1 MLMEM
6 AGSRSCGE
14 ERSRTTGSMTENA
27 REPNIDVDVRGTNS
41 IEYRIVRF
49 KLILFALISK
59 KVCYEALLSRYNV
72 MKKAKLQYGRR

>member
-27 REPNIDVDVRGTNS
+27 REPNIDVDVRGRTVSN
-41 IEYRIVRF
+41 IV
-49 KLILFALISK
+49 
-59 KVCYEALLSRYNV
+59 LSV
-72 MKKAKLQYGRR
+72 LSSFSLP